1 MNNFSPYFLTLSEQ
15 QKRQAVEAV
24 IFSAEEPLSL
34 EMLFEILFEKD
45 ELDRIFIKA
54 NKIDKPMAHKEF
66 SSIIFDEYSWSES
79 HIKDII
85 RSLNEEFE
93 VENRAIKIV
102 DYAGGYSFTTK
113 SEFGQIVARFYNR
126 KSKKKL
132 SKAALEV
139 LAIIAYKQ
147 PISKPGI
154 EEIRGVNSNEVVNSL
169 LEKDLIKIAGRSKNI
184 GKSLL
189 YGTNDEFLK
198 LFALNSIEDL
208 PKLKEI
214 EELAEPKEVPDNQ
227 VTIDL
232 EEIDQSQ
239 NIDNKV
245 NEN

>member
-1 MNNFSPYFLTLSEQ
+1 MNNYYPYFLTLSEQ

-24 IFSAEEPLSL
+24 VFSSDEPLSL
-34 EMLFEILFEKD
+34 ELLFEVLFEKD
-45 ELDRIFIKA
+45 EFDRILIKS
-54 NKIDKPMAHKEF
+54 NKIDKPLTHKEF
-66 SSIIFDEYSWSES
+66 ASIIFDEYSWSES
-79 HIKDII
+79 HLKDII

-93 VENRAIKIV
+93 VENRAIRIV

-113 SEFGQIVARFYNR
+113 AEFGQMVARFYNR

-147 PISKPGI
+147 PISKPGV

-169 LEKDLIKIAGRSKNI
+169 LEKDLIKIAGRSKSL

-189 YGTNDEFLK
+189 YATSDNFLK
-198 LFALNSIEDL
+198 LFALNSIDDL

-214 EELAEPKEVPDNQ
+214 EELATPKEIPDNQ

-232 EEIDQSQ
+232 ED
-239 NIDNKV
+239 IDNSDELVKNV